1 MPPTRV
7 VKSVGRANLLKNIQA
22 TLESSQAV
30 IDDAPAN
37 SSNQSA
43 GVSQVSAGPSG
54 RVTTIA
60 ELLRSQNQEPEFSS
74 DDSEE
79 DDFFVPSETQMKLG
93 ATQTPTNQ
101 DAMDST
107 WSRPVLCIGPAEG
120 PTTDIPDSQTTNPPI
135 ATLAST
141 IAEFDETEE
150 IIEDAMEVCDS
161 SDNSSDSGSDDGETK
176 NPEFLFLD
184 SPNAEN
190 IAAKELESIEI
201 PENMFTGLSPED
213 ISENEELSL
222 EDEIK
227 SVLEAAKDLPD
238 LPPDTTPSPEK
249 PKNTDKPTS
258 TGETVEPDPVT
269 QVTRHKVP
277 ATRHHRRSTRSLKRI
292 NYNETTESDGEECN
306 RLKRVR
312 EDIIYD
318 ENDIKDAKLKTK
330 VGVVL

>member
-1 MPPTRV
+1 MPPTRA

-22 TLESSQAV
+22 TLQSSQDV

-37 SSNQSA
+37 SSNPSA
-43 GVSQVSAGPSG
+43 GVSQSAGPSG

-161 SDNSSDSGSDDGETK
+161 SDNDLSDSGSDDGETE

-184 SPNAEN
+184 SQNAEN
-190 IAAKELESIEI
+190 TGSATKEVESTEI
-201 PENMFTGLSPED
+201 PENMFTGPSPKGT
-213 ISENEELSL
+213 SEN
-222 EDEIK
+222 
-227 SVLEAAKDLPD
+227 
-238 LPPDTTPSPEK
+238 
-249 PKNTDKPTS
+249 
-258 TGETVEPDPVT
+258 VEN
-269 QVTRHKVP
+269 
-277 ATRHHRRSTRSLKRI
+277 RRSVFI
-292 NYNETTESDGEECN
+292 GY
-306 RLKRVR
+306 
-312 EDIIYD
+312 
-318 ENDIKDAKLKTK
+318 
-330 VGVVL
+330 